1 MKPVKI
7 AATIA
12 LALLTAVSAVPPVMA
27 QTPCIG
33 VCTGVPLRGN
43 YGTNYGS
50 GYRGM
55 SRHDLFI
62 EREYRDFQVN
72 RYPNSGAAARYRGQ
86 RYDIGIGPG
95 AIVGGP
101 KPPALDPGRV
111 RRQQQLIR
119 YDANAHARWCRERYI
134 SYRSTDNTFQPHEG
148 PRRACNSPFN

>member
-1 MKPVKI
+1 MKI

-12 LALLTAVSAVPPVMA
+12 VALLTAVSAVPPAQA

-33 VCTGVPLRGN
+33 VCTGAPLRGN
-43 YGTNYGS
+43 YGSNYGS
-50 GYRGM
+50 TYRGM

-62 EREYRDFQVN
+62 ERQYRDFQVN
-72 RYPNSGAAARYRGQ
+72 RNPNSPGALRYRGQ
-86 RYDIGIGPG
+86 PVPG
-95 AIVGGP
+95 ATVREP

-119 YDANAHARWCRERYI
+119 YDANAHLRWCRERYI

-148 PRRACNSPFN
+148 PRRACNSPYD